1 MINALWLVATL
12 ALQFVGADV
21 YIQIPSTK
29 NEGTVIDVLPLAFMF
44 LITFS
49 SMLIVQFLAMLYHRL
64 FTLLHVLSYV
74 ESSSSGQQS
83 KRGAVGRDNKAFVND
98 GDNDDAQQ
106 RRLRE
111 IVLQIPGP
119 LLTRR
124 TWVPSPHTAHGP
136 LPLTAHLDPLLTSRK
151 WPPSMHAARGPP
163 PRTLLVDPLL
173 ARCSWTPS
181 SHAARGPPTRT
192 LHVNP
197 FLASSHAA
205 RGPPTRMSYVDPCT
219 SWFINDGAVSK
230 GAALQDASLVG
241 RGGSYPRFTPP
252 PHATCRS
259 NNCAVSIYAAGWT
272 EAARF
277 KKLAASLQMPG
288 LRIDL

>member
-12 ALQFVGADV
+12 ALQFVGADL

-98 GDNDDAQQ
+98 GDDDDAQQ
-106 RRLRE
+106 RSLRE

-119 LLTRR
+119 
-124 TWVPSPHTAHGP
+124 PPHTPHVGP
-136 LPLTAHLDPLLTSRK
+136 LPAHSTWTPSIHGAPGPPPHKPQVAPLHARCSWT
-151 WPPSMHAARGPP
+151 PSSHAARGPP

-173 ARCSWTPS
+173 ARCSWTPY
-181 SHAARGPPTRT
+181 SHAARESLPRILARCTWTPYSHVIRGP
-192 LHVNP
+192 LHVVV
-197 FLASSHAA
+197 
-205 RGPPTRMSYVDPCT
+205 Y
-219 SWFINDGAVSK
+219 K
-230 GAALQDASLVG
+230 
-241 RGGSYPRFTPP
+241 
-252 PHATCRS
+252 
-259 NNCAVSIYAAGWT
+259 
-272 EAARF
+272 
-277 KKLAASLQMPG
+277 
-288 LRIDL
+288 